1 MGFSIEGLR
10 KYAEGDGGAVGLG
23 FSGSHVARA
32 ATTFVTG
39 GVEGK
44 SKEDATF
51 RGTKPQP
58 AGPAVAAVAPGTEVS
73 SNTLVRDQPTES
85 SGSVVQNRRRKRR
98 WDNPESA
105 SQGQPSIRQ
114 DTSCLS
120 QLPATQQQL
129 VNVAQMHAETN
140 VDGQT
145 SSDRHNTDS
154 SQHHHRPPEAYTSFQ
169 ANPTVQSSQPVQ
181 MGIAGDIS
189 CHAQPMQPDSILQ
202 PEPSGLHD
210 DVHAQ
215 VERIRNARLIATRLR
230 EEQALVTG
238 VDCSVNYAQQRED
251 FLEMERRRFQS
262 CRLKNL
268 EYVMKRE
275 QSEIQQHVECVN
287 QIASLEEKQNI
298 QIQIMREQQRQ
309 KQELLGQRKTQR
321 HQSQMLNENS
331 GGIGSKEQRRAE
343 TLRKRHHSEQRTSIS
358 NTDIGESLR
367 TSLYLTNL
375 PTDGSCDERA
385 LKSLFCLFGRLDR
398 VTMYRDRSTGDLK
411 GDGLI
416 AYGRDAA
423 LEHKS
428 KGTGADLVE
437 TVCSQLNGA
446 ELACGTAIHVEPAS
460 KDYKRKANS
469 QRIPVSNSPAEG
481 VSPVEQGHRNEPTAA
496 KGEVETGGELDD
508 FFASLE

>member
-1 MGFSIEGLR
+1 R

-51 RGTKPQP
+51 CGTKPQP
-58 AGPAVAAVAPGTEVS
+58 AGPAVAPGTEVS

-85 SGSVVQNRRRKRR
+85 NGSVVQNRRRKRR

-105 SQGQPSIRQ
+105 SQGQPSSQQ

-120 QLPATQQQL
+120 QHPATQQQL

-189 CHAQPMQPDSILQ
+189 CHAQPMHPDSILQ
-202 PEPSGLHD
+202 PEPSVLHD

-230 EEQALVTG
+230 EEQAL
-238 VDCSVNYAQQRED
+238 
-251 FLEMERRRFQS
+251 S

-287 QIASLEEKQNI
+287 QIASLEEKQDI